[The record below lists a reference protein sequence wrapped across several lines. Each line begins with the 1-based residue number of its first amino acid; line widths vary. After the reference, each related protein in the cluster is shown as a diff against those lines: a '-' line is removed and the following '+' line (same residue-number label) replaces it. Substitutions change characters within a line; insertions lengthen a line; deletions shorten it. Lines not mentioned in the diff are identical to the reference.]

1 MVASSVIGVSAGLI
15 RFFFDDSLSPV
26 DDVTRSEVDPAASDA
41 EIGRALRTFLA
52 ASVANGRL
60 GMPLDVEGASSGQ
73 IVDLVGKILAGR
85 EKAERKLKETR
96 ERLELAMHSTEGG
109 LWDWDLSRGEIVMD
123 DNWRDSLGYDESECS
138 GRFEDWLPLIHPD
151 DLEVTRTQLY
161 VHLRGEFDY
170 FETQFRV
177 ARKSGGWRWML
188 VRGRASS
195 RGPDGR
201 WMRMVGTYQDITNA
215 KRTELELLHAK
226 EQAEAANRAKSDFLA
241 NMSHEIRTPMNG
253 IIGMTELM
261 LDTSL
266 DMEQREYL
274 LTVKSSADSLLR
286 IINDVLDF
294 SKIEAG
300 HLTLEMVGFS
310 LASLLGDMMK
320 SLALR
325 AYQKGLECFYYV
337 SPEIPPVLVGDPTR
351 LRQVLTN
358 LVGNAIKFTEQG
370 EVEVSVLFCG
380 EEAGE
385 VSLEFVVRD
394 SGIGIP
400 EDKQDLVF
408 GAFSQ
413 ADASTTR
420 RYGGTGLGLAISR
433 RIVELMGG
441 AMTLDSKPGAGSA
454 FRFRV
459 RLGAGQ
465 ARQVTLPQFGARR
478 VLVAASN
485 AALRHCVSK
494 QLDLV
499 GLEVQEA
506 GSGAAVD
513 ELLGAAHKANTPFDW
528 VLMDA
533 AMPAPGGYA
542 LAETMIKGWPRLDR
556 LIMLLNANSSRS
568 DTVKCENLHVGAR
581 LIKPFS
587 RSDLLDALSLTLE
600 GEAVDEE
607 RQQSFDAAQTQ
618 AYAPIG
624 ADQPRHLRILLVED
638 NPVNQT
644 VAVKML
650 EKVGHTLTVAANG
663 QEALDYFEKERFDII
678 LMDVQMPVMGGL
690 EATQAIR
697 TREAR
702 RSWAA
707 GGQWRSTP
715 IVAMTAHAMQGDR
728 DRCLMAGMDDYIAK
742 PIKPVELHAV
752 IERVMGEAGFA
763 DIEPDLQQESGVDVA
778 AADFSVANLGA
789 TRDLL
794 DGDEVAL
801 QQLIRL
807 FFSDFERNRQNLDHA
822 QKKGDLTTI
831 RNLAHSIKGSA
842 GVFNAVSAVAAAQ
855 RLELV
860 AKDGDA
866 AAVKRELPLLLAELG
881 NLAGVLRRAR
891 KSA

>member
-1 MVASSVIGVSAGLI
+1 
-15 RFFFDDSLSPV
+15 
-26 DDVTRSEVDPAASDA
+26 
-41 EIGRALRTFLA
+41 
-52 ASVANGRL
+52 
-60 GMPLDVEGASSGQ
+60 
-73 IVDLVGKILAGR
+73 
-85 EKAERKLKETR
+85 
-96 ERLELAMHSTEGG
+96 
-109 LWDWDLSRGEIVMD
+109 MD
-123 DNWRDSLGYDESECS
+123 DNWRDSLGYDEAECS

-151 DLEVTRTQLY
+151 DLEVTRSQLL

-177 ARKSGGWRWML
+177 AHKNGGWRWML

-215 KRTELELLHAK
+215 KCAELELLHAK

-266 DMEQREYL
+266 DVEQREYL

-325 AYQKGLECFYYV
+325 AYQRGLECFYYV

-370 EVEVSVLFCG
+370 EVEVSVLRCG
-380 EEAGE
+380 QEAGE
-385 VSLEFVVRD
+385 VSLEFAVRD

-441 AMTLDSKPGAGSA
+441 TMTLSSKPGVGST
-454 FRFRV
+454 FRFTV
-459 RLGAGQ
+459 RFGAGQ
-465 ARQVTLPQFGARR
+465 ARQVTLPRFGARR

-485 AALRHCVSK
+485 APLRRCIGK
-494 QLDLV
+494 QLDLA

-506 GSGAAVD
+506 GSGAAVE
-513 ELLGAAHKANTPFDW
+513 ELLGAAHKANAPFDW

-556 LIMLLNANSSRS
+556 VIMLLNANSSRS

-624 ADQPRHLRILLVED
+624 AGQPRQLRILLVED

-650 EKVGHTLTVAANG
+650 EKVGHTLIVAANG
-663 QEALDYFEKERFDII
+663 QEALDYFDRERFDII

-707 GGQWRSTP
+707 GGRWRSTP

-752 IERVMGEAGFA
+752 IERVMSEAGFA
-763 DIEPDLQQESGVDVA
+763 DIEPDLQQDSGADVA
-778 AADFSVANLGA
+778 TADVAVADLGA

-794 DGDEVAL
+794 DGDELAL

-807 FFSDFERNRQNLDHA
+807 FFSDFERNKQNLEHA
-822 QKKGDLTTI
+822 QKKGDLTTV

-842 GVFNAVSAVAAAQ
+842 GVFNAVGTVSAAQ
-855 RLELV
+855 RLELA

-866 AAVKRELPLLLAELG
+866 AGVKRELP
-881 NLAGVLRRAR
+881 
-891 KSA
+891 